1 MLPTV
6 ERQNDMGNILAFR
19 PRKSSGGRTPK
30 KGASSA
36 TVIIFPG
43 VRYERRA
50 DADNGAKWSPVSWMA
65 QFQPQ
70 PLPTT

>member
-1 MLPTV
+1 MVAPGSR
-6 ERQNDMGNILAFR
+6 EANDMGNILAFR
-19 PRKSSGGRTPK
+19 PRKAAGGKTRK
-30 KGASSA
+30 QGAPA

-43 VRYERRA
+43 VRYERA
-50 DADNGAKWSPVSWMA
+50 PDTASAQKWSPATWMA

>member
-30 KGASSA
+30 KGTSSA

-50 DADNGAKWSPVSWMA
+50 DTDGGAKWSPVTWIA

>member
-1 MLPTV
+1 LLPTV

-19 PRKSSGGRTPK
+19 PRKPSGGKTTK
-30 KGASSA
+30 QGSSPA

-43 VRYERRA
+43 VRYERTA
-50 DADNGAKWSPVSWMA
+50 ELDAGAKWSPVNWIA

-70 PLPTT
+70 PLPTS

>member
-1 MLPTV
+1 
-6 ERQNDMGNILAFR
+6 MGNILAFR
-19 PRKSSGGRTPK
+19 PRRPSGGQTPK
-30 KGASSA
+30 KGGQSA

-50 DADNGAKWSPVSWMA
+50 DAEGGAKWSPVTWIG

-70 PLPTT
+70 PLPTN

>member
-1 MLPTV
+1 
-6 ERQNDMGNILAFR
+6 MGNILAFR
-19 PRKSSGGRTPK
+19 PRKPSGGKTTK
-30 KGASSA
+30 KGSSSA

-50 DADNGAKWSPVSWMA
+50 DAEAGVKWSAVNWMA